1 MDQSDIKVRK
11 KDEVHVIVDCEP
23 SLRQELSEHFTFDV
37 PGAKFTPLYRN
48 RMWDGKIRLFS
59 YMTGEVY
66 CGLVDHINDFAVNS
80 GYSID
85 FSKYER
91 VGEQCTSND
100 VKKFCDSLQLSSQGN
115 AIDVRDYQID
125 AIYQALSSGRKML
138 ISPTGSG
145 KSLIIY
151 SLIRWHYN
159 KGRKQLIVV
168 PTTSLVEQLY

>member
-1 MDQSDIKVRK
+1 MDQSDIRIRK

-66 CGLVDHINDFAVNS
+66 CGLVEHINNFAVNS

-85 FSKYER
+85 FTKYER
-91 VGEQCTSND
+91 VGELCSIGD
-100 VKKFCDSLQLSSQGN
+100 VEKFCHSLQYSSQGKH
-115 AIDVRDYQID
+115 IEVHDYQVD
-125 AIYQALSSGRKML
+125 AIYQALTSGR
-138 ISPTGSG
+138 SEE
-145 KSLIIY
+145 
-151 SLIRWHYN
+151 H
-159 KGRKQLIVV
+159 
-168 PTTSLVEQLY
+168 TSELQSH